1 VALEV
6 PTLFSDISASLAVN
20 PVTGDIA
27 QLDNKQSI
35 RASILNILRTRK
47 GERLFQPQLGTNI
60 HRMLFE
66 PNTPFTAG
74 QINQEL
80 KSSIEDQEPRVVVER
95 INTDAFPDEYGVK
108 VFILCRIKDTTEE
121 VEIEEML
128 ERGR

>member
-1 VALEV
+1 M
-6 PTLFSDISASLAVN
+6 
-20 PVTGDIA
+20 
-27 QLDNKQSI
+27 
-35 RASILNILRTRK
+35 
-47 GERLFQPQLGTNI
+47 LFQPQVGTNI
-60 HRMLFE
+60 HKMLFE

-80 KSSIEDQEPRVVVER
+80 KSSIEDQEPRVTVER

-108 VFILCRIKDTTEE
+108 VFILCVIKDTTEE

>member
-1 VALEV
+1 MALQV
-6 PTLFSDISASLAVN
+6 PTLYSDISASLAVN

-60 HRMLFE
+60 HKMLFE

-80 KSSIEDQEPRVVVER
+80 KSSIEDQEPRVTVER
-95 INTDAFPDEYGVK
+95 INTDDFPDEYGVK
-108 VFILCRIKDTTEE
+108 VFILCVIKDTTEE

>member
-1 VALEV
+1 MALQV
-6 PTLFSDISASLAVN
+6 PTLYSDISASLAVT

-60 HRMLFE
+60 HKMLFE

-80 KSSIEDQEPRVVVER
+80 KSSIEDQEPRVTVER

-108 VFILCRIKDTTEE
+108 VFILCVIKDTTEE

>member
-1 VALEV
+1 MALQV
-6 PTLFSDISASLAVN
+6 PTLYSDISASLAVN

-60 HRMLFE
+60 HKMLFE

-80 KSSIEDQEPRVVVER
+80 KSSIEDQEPRVTV
-95 INTDAFPDEYGVK
+95 
-108 VFILCRIKDTTEE
+108 
-121 VEIEEML
+121 
-128 ERGR
+128 

>member
-1 VALEV
+1 LPLTVPALY
-6 PTLFSDISASLAVN
+6 SDINASLAVN

-27 QLDNKQSI
+27 QLDNVESI

-47 GERLFQPQLGTNI
+47 GERLFQPELGTNI
-60 HRMLFE
+60 HKMLFE

-74 QINQEL
+74 LIKQEL
-80 KSSIEDQEPRVVVER
+80 TTSITKQEPRVVVEKVEVE
-95 INTDAFPDEYGVK
+95 AFEDNYGVK

-121 VEIEEML
+121 VEIEDML

>member
-1 VALEV
+1 MALQV
-6 PTLFSDISASLAVN
+6 PTLYSDLSASLAVN
-20 PVTGDIA
+20 PVTGYIA

-60 HRMLFE
+60 HKMLFE

-80 KSSIEDQEPRVVVER
+80 KSSIEDQEPRVTVER
-95 INTDAFPDEYGVK
+95 INTDAFPDEYVLI

>member
-1 VALEV
+1 MALQV
-6 PTLFSDISASLAVN
+6 PTLYSDISASLAVN

-35 RASILNILRTRK
+35 RASILNILGTRK

-60 HRMLFE
+60 HKMLIE

-80 KSSIEDQEPRVVVER
+80 KSSIEDQEPRVTVER

-108 VFILCRIKDTTEE
+108 VFILCVIKDTTEE

>member
-1 VALEV
+1 MALQV
-6 PTLFSDISASLAVN
+6 PTLYSDISASLAVN
-20 PVTGDIA
+20 PGTGDIA

-60 HRMLFE
+60 HKMLFA

-80 KSSIEDQEPRVVVER
+80 KSSIEDQEPRVTVER

-108 VFILCRIKDTTEE
+108 VFILCVIKDTTEE

>member
-1 VALEV
+1 MALEV
-6 PTLFSDISASLAVN
+6 PTLYSDISASLAVN

-60 HRMLFE
+60 HKMLFE

-80 KSSIEDQEPRVVVER
+80 KSSIEDQEPRVTVER

-108 VFILCRIKDTTEE
+108 VFILCVIKDTTEE

>member
-1 VALEV
+1 MALQV
-6 PTLFSDISASLAVN
+6 PTLYSDISASLAVN

-47 GERLFQPQLGTNI
+47 GERLFHPQLGTNI
-60 HRMLFE
+60 HKMLFE

-80 KSSIEDQEPRVVVER
+80 KSSIEDQEPRVTVER

-108 VFILCRIKDTTEE
+108 VFILCVIKDTTEE

>member
-1 VALEV
+1 MPLTV
-6 PTLFSDISASLAVN
+6 PSLYSDINASLAVN

-27 QLDNKQSI
+27 QLDNVESI

-47 GERLFQPQLGTNI
+47 GERLFQPELGTNI
-60 HRMLFE
+60 HKMLFE

-74 QINQEL
+74 LITQEL
-80 KSSIEDQEPRVVVER
+80 RTSITKQEPRVVVEKVEVKP
-95 INTDAFPDEYGVK
+95 FPDDYGVT

-121 VEIEEML
+121 VEIEDML

>member
-1 VALEV
+1 MALEV
-6 PTLFSDISASLAVN
+6 PTLYSDISASLAVN

-35 RASILNILRTRK
+35 RASILNILGTRK

-60 HRMLFE
+60 HKMLFE

-80 KSSIEDQEPRVVVER
+80 KSSIEDQEPRVTVER

-108 VFILCRIKDTTEE
+108 VFILCVIKDTTEE

>member
-1 VALEV
+1 MALQV
-6 PTLFSDISASLAVN
+6 PTLYSDISASLAVN

-60 HRMLFE
+60 HKMLFE

-80 KSSIEDQEPRVVVER
+80 KSSIEDQEPRVTVER

-108 VFILCRIKDTTEE
+108 VFILCVIKDTTEE

>member
-1 VALEV
+1 MALQV
-6 PTLFSDISASLAVN
+6 PTLYSDISASLAVN

-35 RASILNILRTRK
+35 RASILNILRTLK
-47 GERLFQPQLGTNI
+47 GEMLFQPQVGTNI
-60 HRMLFE
+60 HKMLFE

-80 KSSIEDQEPRVVVER
+80 KSSIEDQEPRVTVER

-108 VFILCRIKDTTEE
+108 VFILCVIKDTTEE

>member
-1 VALEV
+1 
-6 PTLFSDISASLAVN
+6 
-20 PVTGDIA
+20 
-27 QLDNKQSI
+27 
-35 RASILNILRTRK
+35 
-47 GERLFQPQLGTNI
+47 
-60 HRMLFE
+60 MLFE

>member
-1 VALEV
+1 MALQV
-6 PTLFSDISASLAVN
+6 PTLYSDISASLAVN

-60 HRMLFE
+60 HKMLFE

-80 KSSIEDQEPRVVVER
+80 KSSIEDQEPRVTVER

-108 VFILCRIKDTTEE
+108 VFILCVIKDTTEE
-121 VEIEEML
+121 AEIEEML

>member
-1 VALEV
+1 MPLTV
-6 PTLFSDISASLAVN
+6 PSLYSDINASLAVN

-27 QLDNKQSI
+27 QLDNVESI

-47 GERLFQPQLGTNI
+47 GERLFQPELGTNI
-60 HRMLFE
+60 HKMLFE

-74 QINQEL
+74 LIKQEL
-80 KSSIEDQEPRVVVER
+80 TSSITKQEPRVVVEKVEVEP
-95 INTDAFPDEYGVK
+95 FPDSYGVK

-121 VEIEEML
+121 VEIEDML

>member
-1 VALEV
+1 MALQV
-6 PTLFSDISASLAVN
+6 PTLYSDISASLAVN

-60 HRMLFE
+60 HKMLFE

-80 KSSIEDQEPRVVVER
+80 KSSIEDQEPRVTVEL

-108 VFILCRIKDTTEE
+108 VFILCVIKDTTEE

>member
-1 VALEV
+1 MALQV
-6 PTLFSDISASLAVN
+6 PTLYSDISASLAVN

-35 RASILNILRTRK
+35 RASILNILSTRK
-47 GERLFQPQLGTNI
+47 GQRLFQPQLGTNI
-60 HRMLFE
+60 HKMLFE

-80 KSSIEDQEPRVVVER
+80 KSSIEDQEPRVTVER

-108 VFILCRIKDTTEE
+108 VFILCVIKDTTEE